1 MCYRQS
7 LRHGNQLVIGIREDA
22 GQGCVV
28 SDEPGGSRKY
38 AGSEVSGGSSVP
50 KERLLDSS
58 PSFVD
63 MVGVISE
70 DCQGEKEQEGRTQET

>member
-1 MCYRQS
+1 M
-7 LRHGNQLVIGIREDA
+7 LIDIKEDA
-22 GQGCVV
+22 EQRGVV
-28 SDEPGGSRKY
+28 SGEPGGSRRFAASK
-38 AGSEVSGGSSVP
+38 VSGGSSVP